1 MGYKLLQKLFSS
13 KVRVGILS
21 VFFMN
26 PERELYVR
34 EAERL
39 TGEDYK
45 NVSMEL
51 RNLKEIGLLSSR
63 NEGNLKYFS
72 LNKEFVIYEEL
83 KSIFMKTKGAVGI
96 LRQAVSTKRDID
108 YAFIYGSF
116 ATGEE
121 RAESDVDVMIIGRIS
136 LEEVLTSIRGPE
148 EKLSREINVSL
159 YDLREIRKRVK
170 DRDPF
175 IMEVL
180 GGSKIM
186 LVGDEDEL
194 RRVIE

>member
-1 MGYKLLQKLFSS
+1 MLKKLFSS
-13 KVRVGILS
+13 RVRVEILS
-21 VFFMN
+21 TFLMN
-26 PERELYVR
+26 PERELYLR
-34 EAERL
+34 EVERL

-51 RNLKEIGLLSSR
+51 RNLREIGLLSSR

-96 LRQAVSTKRDID
+96 LREAVSTKGDID

-121 RAESDVDVMIIGRIS
+121 RAKSDIDVMVIGGIS
-136 LEEVLTSIRGPE
+136 LEEVLALIRGPE

-159 YDLREIRKRVK
+159 YDLQEIRKRVK
-170 DRDPF
+170 GRDPF

-180 GGSKIM
+180 EGSKRM

>member
-1 MGYKLLQKLFSS
+1 MLQKLFSS
-13 KVRVGILS
+13 KVRVEILS
-21 VFFMN
+21 VFLMD

-34 EAERL
+34 EVERL

-45 NVSMEL
+45 NVSIEL
-51 RNLKEIGLLSSR
+51 HNLKEIGLLSSR
-63 NEGNLKYFS
+63 NKGNLKYFS

-83 KSIFMKTKGAVGI
+83 KAIFMKTKGAVGI

-116 ATGEE
+116 ATGKE
-121 RAESDVDVMIIGRIS
+121 RAQSDIDVMVIGGIF
-136 LEEVLTSIRGPE
+136 LEEVLTAIRGPE

-159 YDLREIRKRVK
+159 YDLQEIRKRVK

-180 GGSKIM
+180 GGDKIM

-194 RRVIE
+194 RRLIK

>member
-1 MGYKLLQKLFSS
+1 MLQKLFSS
-13 KVRVGILS
+13 KVRVEILS
-21 VFFMN
+21 VFLMN

-34 EAERL
+34 EVERL

-63 NEGNLKYFS
+63 NAGNLKYFS
-72 LNKEFVIYEEL
+72 LNEEFVIYEEL
-83 KSIFMKTKGAVGI
+83 KSIFMKTKGVVGI
-96 LRQAVSTKRDID
+96 LREAVSKKRHID

-121 RAESDVDVMIIGRIS
+121 RAESDIDVMIIGGIS

-159 YDLREIRKRVK
+159 YDLQEIRKRVK

>member
-1 MGYKLLQKLFSS
+1 MLQKLFSS
-13 KVRVGILS
+13 RVRVEILS
-21 VFFMN
+21 AFLMN

-34 EAERL
+34 EVERL

-51 RNLKEIGLLSSR
+51 RNLEEIGLLSSR

-72 LNKEFVIYEEL
+72 LNKEFMIYEEL

-96 LRQAVSTKRDID
+96 LREAVSTKGDID

-121 RAESDVDVMIIGRIS
+121 RAESDIDVVVIGGIS
-136 LEEVLTSIRGPE
+136 LEEVLALIRGPE

-159 YDLREIRKRVK
+159 YDLQEIRKRVK
-170 DRDPF
+170 GRDPF

-180 GGSKIM
+180 EGSKRM

>member
-1 MGYKLLQKLFSS
+1 MLQKLFSS
-13 KVRVGILS
+13 RVRVEILS
-21 VFFMN
+21 VFLMN
-26 PERELYVR
+26 PGRELYLR
-34 EAERL
+34 EVARL

-51 RNLKEIGLLSSR
+51 RNLREIGLVSSR

-72 LNKEFVIYEEL
+72 LNKAFVIYEEL

-96 LRQAVSTKRDID
+96 LREAVSTKRDID

-121 RAESDVDVMIIGRIS
+121 RAESDIDLMVIGRIS
-136 LEEVLTSIRGPE
+136 LEEVLALIRGPE

-159 YDLREIRKRVK
+159 YDLQEIRKRVK
-170 DRDPF
+170 DHDPF

-186 LVGDEDEL
+186 LIGDENEL
-194 RRVIE
+194 RRIIE

>member
-1 MGYKLLQKLFSS
+1 MLRKLFSS
-13 KVRVGILS
+13 RVRVEILS
-21 VFFMN
+21 VFLMN
-26 PERELYVR
+26 PKRELYVR
-34 EAERL
+34 EVERL

-51 RNLKEIGLLSSR
+51 RNLEKIGLLSSR

-83 KSIFMKTKGAVGI
+83 KSIFIKTKGAVGI
-96 LRQAVSTKRDID
+96 LREAVSTKRHID

-121 RAESDVDVMIIGRIS
+121 RAESDIDVMVIGGIS
-136 LEEVLTSIRGPE
+136 LEEVLPLIRGPE

-159 YDLREIRKRVK
+159 YGLQEIRKRVK

-180 GGSKIM
+180 EGSTIM
-186 LVGDEDEL
+186 LAGDEDEL

>member
-1 MGYKLLQKLFSS
+1 MLQKLFSS
-13 KVRVGILS
+13 RVRVEILS
-21 VFFMN
+21 VFLMN
-26 PERELYVR
+26 PKRELYVR
-34 EAERL
+34 EVERL

-51 RNLKEIGLLSSR
+51 RNLEEIGLLSSR

-72 LNKEFVIYEEL
+72 LNKGFVIYEEL

-96 LRQAVSTKRDID
+96 LREAVSTKRHID

-121 RAESDVDVMIIGRIS
+121 RTESDIDVMVIGGIS
-136 LEEVLTSIRGPE
+136 LEEVLALIRGPE

-159 YDLREIRKRVK
+159 YDLQEMRKRVK
-170 DRDPF
+170 DRDSF

-180 GGSKIM
+180 EGSKIM